1 MGFGDEL
8 GGKGELITA
17 TTETIREQAFLPLS
31 SDIPAGVTL
40 RQYRSERAR
49 RQALLVASKSMVE
62 LPEELS
68 PRQVAELIG
77 DGGAQLVD
85 VREPYEHQAG
95 RIAGDVHI
103 ELDELGGAAHSID
116 RDRPVV
122 FYCRSGS
129 RSALAAQAFG
139 AAGYSAHNL
148 TGGLQAWVGDGL
160 PIEPA
165 GGHVA

>member
-1 MGFGDEL
+1 M
-8 GGKGELITA
+8 A
-17 TTETIREQAFLPLS
+17 
-31 SDIPAGVTL
+31 
-40 RQYRSERAR
+40 
-49 RQALLVASKSMVE
+49 E
-62 LPEELS
+62 LPEELL

-85 VREPYEHQAG
+85 VREPYEHEAG

-103 ELDELGGAAHSID
+103 ELEELVGAAGSID

-122 FYCRSGS
+122 FYCRSGQ
-129 RSALAAQAFG
+129 RSTLATQAFA

-148 TGGLQAWVGDGL
+148 SGGLQAWVGDGL

-165 GGHVA
+165 DGRVA